1 MSSNSKRYKAL
12 ILDVDGTILSG
23 RSSLPSERV
32 RVAIKKAQGKLHVG
46 LATSRPVF
54 ENLKNIF
61 SYLDLNGPSI
71 INAGAT
77 VIDPRTF
84 KILWEKRMLKE
95 DIETVYQASLRI
107 GVDFLM
113 TTNENNLKIGKKTK
127 LNNVLQMWAH
137 AVEPELGE
145 ILIKEISNI
154 PTIAPVRVPSWET
167 SKVDIVITH
176 ASATKHHGLAK
187 VAELLGIKP
196 KLMIG
201 VGDGY
206 NDFPLL
212 LACGKK
218 IAMGNAVSELKEIA
232 DYIAPTVEE
241 DGVADIIERF
251 IL

>member
-12 ILDVDGTILSG
+12 ILDVDGTILNG
-23 RSSLPSERV
+23 RTSLPSERV
-32 RVAIKKAQGKLHVG
+32 RAAIKKAQGKLHVG

-61 SYLDLNGPSI
+61 SYLDLNGPSVV
-71 INAGAT
+71 NAGAT

-84 KILWEKRMLKE
+84 KILWEKKILKE
-95 DIETVYQASLRI
+95 DIETVYEASLKI
-107 GVDFLM
+107 GVNFLM
-113 TTNENNLKIGKKTK
+113 TTNENNLKINKKTE
-127 LNNVLQMWAH
+127 LNNVLQMWAY

-154 PTIAPVRVPSWET
+154 PTIAPVRVPSW
-167 SKVDIVITH
+167 KKAKIDIVITH
-176 ASATKHHGLAK
+176 ASATKHHGIAK
-187 VAELLGIKP
+187 VAEFLNIKP
-196 KLMIG
+196 HQMIG

-212 LACGKK
+212 MACGLKV
-218 IAMGNAVSELKEIA
+218 AMGNAVSELKEIA

-241 DGVADIIERF
+241 DGVADVIEKF